1 MKWMER
7 FLNNYTKS
15 FEAESE
21 AYQSGFSALVES
33 YDAMSEAELR
43 PVRSAIGA
51 SAEEFVAEDVVI
63 PRASVLGMN
72 MSNPQ
77 EDMPNQRVP
86 KELFNTLGDALLA
99 PSNAGVGL
107 VAKGVSGV
115 RKSGQAAV
123 DYFGADAGK
132 GGPIAGI
139 ANYIDNFYGST
150 PPDPSKPIRSAIG
163 TGTDKAIS
171 AVSGIDADKVRT
183 ARQKIT
189 GTFNWG
195 LKSAVDGVEYL
206 LDPQSRAL
214 YKEMGITPGSQRHTA
229 RALADNAIHKATA
242 QVQYTSHIGRQAG
255 REGPIA
261 QQVQTIMDKS
271 GVTDYFAYTNGSYA
285 SAIKEGKLYPKSS
298 GRKSSMGADDLKYI
312 EDHFGTVWKTP
323 DAKGNSVSFKDD
335 EGTILLIK
343 APGVGTQTG
352 DHYNDIIQAG
362 GYVGDLYK
370 AFTKYDGKPSLE
382 QLWTDLKKASDKNA
396 EFNAIPKSERN
407 GKTRWVLKGD
417 SSTLEGAKKNGIWLT
432 DSKSGRAYTEG
443 GINFL
448 VKAQPNGNI
457 FAVMSDE
464 HNFLE
469 NIPAKLD
476 DVVRSVTGRE
486 EGASLISQFSEVL
499 PHRLV
504 AVTPPMQA
512 NIFNLRK
519 QLGTEGPQIKNVT
532 TGEGAVGK
540 EDLQAFI
547 DARPSERGMLLEQQ
561 RNRAGAEIL
570 GGTGLL
576 TAGGS
581 REEQRQQR

>member
-1 MKWMER
+1 MNWMER
-7 FLNNYTKS
+7 FLNNYAKS

-21 AYQSGFSALVES
+21 AYQSGFSALAES
-33 YDAMSEAELR
+33 YETLSEAELR

-51 SAEEFVAEDVVI
+51 SPEEFIEEDVFI

-77 EDMPNQRVP
+77 EEMPNQRIS
-86 KELFNTLGDALLA
+86 KELINTLGDTFLA
-99 PSNAGVGL
+99 PSTAGGGL

-115 RKSGQAAV
+115 KKAGQAAV
-123 DYFGADAGK
+123 DYFGAEAGR
-132 GGPIAGI
+132 GGPIAAI
-139 ANYIDNFYGST
+139 ANYIDNFYGAT

-171 AVSGIDADKVRT
+171 AVSSIDADKVRT

-189 GTFNWG
+189 GMFNWG

-261 QQVQTIMDKS
+261 QQVQTIMNKS
-271 GVTDYFAYTNGSYA
+271 GVTDYFAYTPGSYA
-285 SAIKEGKLYPKSS
+285 SAIKEGKLYPTSG

-312 EDHFGTVWKTP
+312 EDHFGSVWKTP
-323 DAKGNSVSFKDD
+323 DAKGNRVSFKDD

-343 APGVGTQTG
+343 APGIGTQTG

-370 AFTKYDGKPSLE
+370 AFTKHDGKPSLE
-382 QLWTDLKKASDKNA
+382 QLWTELKKASDKNA
-396 EFNAIPKSERN
+396 EFNALPKSERN
-407 GKTRWVLKGD
+407 GKTRWTLKDD
-417 SSTLEGAKKNGIWLT
+417 SNTLEGAKENGIWLS

-448 VKAQPNGNI
+448 VKVQPNGNI

-476 DVVRSVTGRE
+476 QGYSTY
-486 EGASLISQFSEVL
+486 
-499 PHRLV
+499 
-504 AVTPPMQA
+504 
-512 NIFNLRK
+512 
-519 QLGTEGPQIKNVT
+519 
-532 TGEGAVGK
+532 
-540 EDLQAFI
+540 
-547 DARPSERGMLLEQQ
+547 
-561 RNRAGAEIL
+561 AG
-570 GGTGLL
+570 
-576 TAGGS
+576 
-581 REEQRQQR
+581 